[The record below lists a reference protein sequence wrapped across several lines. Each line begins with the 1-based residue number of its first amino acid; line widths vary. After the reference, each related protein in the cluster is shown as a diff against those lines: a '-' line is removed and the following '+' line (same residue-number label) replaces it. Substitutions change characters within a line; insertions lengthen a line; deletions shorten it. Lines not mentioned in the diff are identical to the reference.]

1 MPTQNGLTKTQ
12 CNARPFTCG
21 RAHFNSQCT
30 QPQPFANAM
39 TRKFIAITAWLIAYA
54 DIIGAASHAGQWEAV
69 VYGLLG
75 FTAMAV
81 AAVASL
87 EVAND

>member
-1 MPTQNGLTKTQ
+1 M
-12 CNARPFTCG
+12 AVS
-21 RAHFNSQCT
+21 NSNKQHDT
-30 QPQPFANAM
+30 M

-75 FTAMAV
+75 LTAMAV

-87 EVAND
+87 EVTSE

>member
-1 MPTQNGLTKTQ
+1 MTNLDDT
-12 CNARPFTCG
+12 
-21 RAHFNSQCT
+21 
-30 QPQPFANAM
+30 M

-75 FTAMAV
+75 LTAMAV

-87 EVAND
+87 EVAGE